1 MFFLYVFKG
10 APYMCQEVGI
20 NGSDHPNL
28 PLLKSGLFHPMIDG
42 SPFDPKF
49 L

>member
-1 MFFLYVFKG
+1 
-10 APYMCQEVGI
+10 MCQEIGI